1 MTADCAQQMENLT
14 TFIQWITERHHHCGG
29 CTEIAIDND
38 GQMYGGYFDPDH
50 QKELVEAIRPITRS
64 KIPYGEHPRIGEGN
78 VYISTQA
85 VHPDL
90 HARAYNRIRR
100 AKSRISDKDIIAYT
114 LFVVDIDP
122 CRKAGICAT
131 TDEKRAAHATMER
144 VRAWFTEH
152 GIECVQADSGN
163 GYYLIVP
170 TVTYNSTTVPAVA
183 ERGHLLLQL
192 LATKFNTDGVEIDTT
207 VGNASRLVRCFG
219 SLNCKGDS
227 TPQRPHRWSAINLSN
242 VPPDIDL
249 FTMLQGELDAFAAE
263 QAKIAQESKPV
274 QRQTTTRNTSTWTRQ
289 DSIDIL
295 ERILQAESLS
305 FRRKTK
311 GGREVFE
318 FQTCPIHTDDDG
330 HRHECCVMVE
340 ADGKYGA
347 KCQHDDKLH
356 WQDFKAAVHWDQHA
370 EKAKES
376 LGLVGTMRRS
386 SMTEAGILA
395 ALREENKRC
404 ESPMQD
410 TELQRIAKS
419 IGKKP
424 AADPGPAT
432 PAQCTAL
439 IIRVKSDDMKRVHW
453 LARNHFALG
462 KLIILGGMP
471 GAGKSL
477 FVIWLI
483 TAMQQTRGLPAVP
496 PGGPVSIERGH
507 ALLVSAEDDPF
518 DTIGPR
524 LAAYGV
530 DPVTLPIYRGTQII
544 ELDGTKTVALFDLGS
559 HIAALDDL
567 WTQDPEIKLLAIDPV
582 QTYMG
587 QADLNGNAAVNHSLA
602 VLAEWA
608 ARRGVCVIL
617 VTHFNKKSD
626 QAALDRLTGSR
637 GFSGTVRAAWQVTAD
652 PDEKGRCILCCT
664 KQQNGPKPPA
674 MAYRI
679 KTTPVE
685 IEGVFE
691 DIPIIEFEPE
701 RIDADPDELVQRKAD
716 RGRLDECLKWL
727 SKRLT
732 SGAVLASTIFEEGE
746 QQGFGR
752 DLCYQAKAKLR
763 LHGSKGG
770 FQGRTLWSLPDEKGS
785 A

>member
-1 MTADCAQQMENLT
+1 MCKAAIAYADLGFLVLPLWSARDGRCDCGHAGCDSPGKHPHGRYAPHGLKDATKDGGTICNWFSNGYVPNIGIRTGKESNLLVIDVDGPAGVESLQQFGDLPRTATVQTGKGQHLYFRWPDVADDIRSKAGNLGKGLDH
-14 TFIQWITERHHHCGG
+14 R
-29 CTEIAIDND
+29 AND
-38 GQMYGGYFDPDH
+38 GY
-50 QKELVEAIRPITRS
+50 
-64 KIPYGEHPRIGEGN
+64 
-78 VYISTQA
+78 
-85 VHPDL
+85 
-90 HARAYNRIRR
+90 
-100 AKSRISDKDIIAYT
+100 
-114 LFVVDIDP
+114 VVAPPSQHVSGSEYKWLIDP
-122 CRKAGICAT
+122 RGGIA
-131 TDEKRAAHATMER
+131 DLPPAILARLREKPVTK
-144 VRAWFTEH
+144 T
-152 GIECVQADSGN
+152 
-163 GYYLIVP
+163 VP
-170 TVTYNSTTVPAVA
+170 TVQGTIPNGTRDNTLTS
-183 ERGHLLLQL
+183 
-192 LATKFNTDGVEIDTT
+192 LA
-207 VGNASRLVRCFG
+207 G
-219 SLNCKGDS
+219 S
-227 TPQRPHRWSAINLSN
+227 
-242 VPPDIDL
+242 
-249 FTMLQGELDAFAAE
+249 
-263 QAKIAQESKPV
+263 
-274 QRQTTTRNTSTWTRQ
+274 
-289 DSIDIL
+289 
-295 ERILQAESLS
+295 
-305 FRRKTK
+305 
-311 GGREVFE
+311 
-318 FQTCPIHTDDDG
+318 
-330 HRHECCVMVE
+330 
-340 ADGKYGA
+340 
-347 KCQHDDKLH
+347 
-356 WQDFKAAVHWDQHA
+356 
-370 EKAKES
+370 
-376 LGLVGTMRRS
+376 MRRRGMS
-386 SMTEAGILA
+386 EASILA

-404 ESPMQD
+404 EEPLKD
-410 TELQRIAKS
+410 ADLERIAKS

-432 PAQCTAL
+432 PAQCTPL

-477 FVIWLI
+477 FVIWLVA
-483 TAMQQTRGLPAVP
+483 AMQQTRGLPAVP
-496 PGGPVSIERGH
+496 PGLPVAIEQGH
-507 ALLVSAEDDPF
+507 ALLVSAEDDPY

-530 DPVTLPIYRGTQII
+530 EPATLAIYRGTQII
-544 ELDGTKTVALFDLGS
+544 EPDGTKTVALFDLGS

-608 ARRGVCVIL
+608 GRCGVCVIL

-763 LHGSKGG
+763 VHGSKGG